1 MRNLRT
7 LCAIALGASLA
18 FIPACASESGD
29 TESNIESGNAEYDA
43 VIAANAPK
51 ITVDKTRTASQ
62 SASGHLVGWIPGS
75 TPGRVL
81 KRLGKLNQ
89 WNEIIGTDGEPL
101 FESGTV
107 TKNTIDANGNGA
119 LEGELVAAATLKLG
133 GTSKNVG
140 GRLMLHLENITPA
153 KKLIFVTVV
162 DKGNLKIDGK
172 IIPYTKGGVSGVILD
187 ATLKIKLNLAQE
199 EADGMAD
206 GLKPIFEWVKRGS

>member
-1 MRNLRT
+1 MKSLRSVAALLT
-7 LCAIALGASLA
+7 LLSLA
-18 FIPACASESGD
+18 LVPGCAAESGD
-29 TESNIESGNAEYDA
+29 AESNIESGNAEYDA
-43 VIAANAPK
+43 VIGAGTPK
-51 ITVDKTRTASQ
+51 ITVDKTRTATQ
-62 SASGHLVGWIPGS
+62 SAAGHLVGWIPGS
-75 TPGRVL
+75 TPARVL

-133 GTSKNVG
+133 GTSRNVG
-140 GRLMLHLENITPA
+140 GRLIVHLENITPA

-172 IIPYTKGGVSGVILD
+172 IVPYTKGGVSGVILD
-187 ATLKIKLNLAQE
+187 ATLKIKLNVAQD

-206 GLKPIFEWVKRGS
+206 GLKPIFQWVKQGS